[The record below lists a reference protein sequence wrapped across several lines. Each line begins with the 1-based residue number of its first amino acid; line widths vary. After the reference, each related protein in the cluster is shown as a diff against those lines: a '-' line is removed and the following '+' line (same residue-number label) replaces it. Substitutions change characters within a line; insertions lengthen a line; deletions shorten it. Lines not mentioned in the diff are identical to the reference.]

1 MISLILLLVSQML
14 LLPAID
20 FVFAQSTNQKLWI
33 EYDDNLISVS
43 ANEADL
49 KKVLLKIA
57 EKANINVWFPASLEK
72 KVTFRE
78 DEITLRKALRRLL
91 NGLNFAITYSGTSK
105 NNSTV
110 TGVYVFNKSKNVN
123 VNYRR
128 INDQINALERQ
139 ILLYKTK
146 LSEVGENSKRGKIY
160 LTRII
165 NIENNIKSLERQLN

>member
-1 MISLILLLVSQML
+1 M
-14 LLPAID
+14 
-20 FVFAQSTNQKLWI
+20 
-33 EYDDNLISVS
+33 
-43 ANEADL
+43 
-49 KKVLLKIA
+49 
-57 EKANINVWFPASLEK
+57 
-72 KVTFRE
+72 TFRE

-91 NGLNFAITYSGTSK
+91 NGLNFAITYSEPSK

-110 TGVYVFNKSKNVN
+110 TGVYVFNKSKKAN